1 MALWSKK
8 KKMGDM
14 TPAEIRQL
22 VAEKYAEVA
31 RAPRARH
38 KFRVGADY
46 ARDLGYPA
54 ALLSG
59 LPPALSEAFTG
70 VSASL
75 VALSDAK
82 PGETILELGCGGGLD
97 TALLAERVGPEGRVI
112 GIDCATAMLAR
123 SQANLRQLGY
133 DNVSFF
139 HTPAESL
146 PLPDDSVDCVVSN
159 GIFNLSAD
167 KDAIFNEI
175 RRVLK
180 PGGRTV
186 NAEIV
191 LRTEPS
197 QAERDSQE
205 DWFT

>member
-1 MALWSKK
+1 MVNSKK
-8 KKMGDM
+8 ISAL
-14 TPAEIRQL
+14 TPTEIRRL

-31 RAPRARH
+31 QAPRARY
-38 KFRVGADY
+38 KFRVGSAY
-46 ARDLGYPA
+46 ARDLGYQPS
-54 ALLSG
+54 LLSA

-75 VALSDAK
+75 LTLSELK

-97 TALLAERVGPEGRVI
+97 TVLLAERVGPEGQVI
-112 GIDCATAMLAR
+112 GVDCTGPMLAHAR
-123 SQANLRQLGY
+123 AGVRQLGRG
-133 DNVSFF
+133 NVSFF
-139 HTPAESL
+139 QAPAESL
-146 PLPDDSVDCVVSN
+146 PLADNSVDCVVSN
-159 GIFNLSAD
+159 GIFNLSAE
-167 KDAIFNEI
+167 KDAIFAEI

-191 LRTEPS
+191 LRSEPT

>member
-1 MALWSKK
+1 MALWDKK
-8 KKMGDM
+8 KIGEM
-14 TPAEIRQL
+14 TSVEIRQL

-31 RAPRARH
+31 QAPRARY
-38 KFRVGADY
+38 KFRVGTEY

-54 ALLSG
+54 TLLERF
-59 LPPALSEAFTG
+59 PHALSEAFTG

-75 VALSDAK
+75 VAFSEAR

-97 TALLAERVGPEGRVI
+97 TALLAGRVGLEGQVI
-112 GIDCATAMLAR
+112 GVDCAAPMLERAR
-123 SQANLRQLGY
+123 GNFQYLRHE
-133 DNVSFF
+133 NVSFF
-139 HTPAESL
+139 HALAESL
-146 PLPDDSVDCVVSN
+146 PLADNSVDCVVSN

-167 KDAIFNEI
+167 KDTIFQEI

-191 LRTEPS
+191 LRTEPT

>member
-1 MALWSKK
+1 MGNGKK
-8 KKMGDM
+8 IGEM
-14 TPAEIRQL
+14 TPGEIRQL

-31 RAPRARH
+31 HAPQARY
-38 KFRVGADY
+38 KFRVGTEY
-46 ARDLGYPA
+46 ARDLGYPTP
-54 ALLSG
+54 LLRA

-75 VALSDAK
+75 AALSEAK

-112 GIDCATAMLAR
+112 GVDCAGPMLDRAR
-123 SQANLRQLGY
+123 ANLQQLG
-133 DNVSFF
+133 
-139 HTPAESL
+139 HTDVKFLHAPAERL
-146 PLPDDSVDCVVSN
+146 PLADNSVDCVVSN
-159 GIFNLSAD
+159 GILNLSAD
-167 KDAIFNEI
+167 KDAIFAGI

-191 LRTEPS
+191 LRTEPT
-197 QAERDSQE
+197 QAERNSQE

>member
-1 MALWSKK
+1 MGNGKK
-8 KKMGDM
+8 ISEM
-14 TPAEIRQL
+14 TPGEIRQL

-31 RAPRARH
+31 QAPRNRY
-38 KFRVGADY
+38 KFRVGTEY

-54 ALLSG
+54 TLLDR
-59 LPPALSEAFTG
+59 LPFALSEAFTG

-75 VALSDAK
+75 VVLSEAK

-112 GIDCATAMLAR
+112 GVDWAGPMLDRAR
-123 SQANLRQLGY
+123 ANLQQLGHT
-133 DNVSFF
+133 NVTFL
-139 HTPAESL
+139 HAPAESL
-146 PLPDDSVDCVVSN
+146 PLADNSVDCVVSN

-167 KDAIFNEI
+167 KDAIFAEI

-191 LRTEPS
+191 LRTEPT

>member
-1 MALWSKK
+1 MSNGKK
-8 KKMGDM
+8 IRAM
-14 TPAEIRQL
+14 TPQEIRQL
-22 VAEKYAEVA
+22 VAEKYTEVA
-31 RAPRARH
+31 QAPH
-38 KFRVGADY
+38 NPYKFRVGTAY
-46 ARDLGYPA
+46 ARDLGYSVT
-54 ALLSG
+54 LLNR
-59 LPPALSEAFTG
+59 LPPALGEAFTG

-75 VALSDAK
+75 VALSEAK

-97 TALLAERVGPEGRVI
+97 TALLAERVGAEGRVI
-112 GIDCATAMLAR
+112 GIDCAELMLERAR
-123 SQANLRQLGY
+123 TNLRQLGY
-133 DNVSFF
+133 TNVVLL

-146 PLPDDSVDCVVSN
+146 PVADNSMDCVVSN

-167 KDAIFNEI
+167 KDVIFAEI

-180 PGGRTV
+180 PSGRTV

-191 LRTEPS
+191 LRTEPT

>member
-1 MALWSKK
+1 MGNGKK
-8 KKMGDM
+8 IAEM
-14 TPAEIRQL
+14 TPGEIRQL
-22 VAEKYAEVA
+22 VAEKYAEVSQ
-31 RAPRARH
+31 APRNRY
-38 KFRVGADY
+38 KFRVGTEY

-54 ALLSG
+54 PLLRA

-75 VALSDAK
+75 VALSEAK

-97 TALLAERVGPEGRVI
+97 TVLLTERVGPQGQVI
-112 GIDCATAMLAR
+112 GVDCASPMLAR
-123 SQANLRQLGY
+123 ARTNLQQLGHT
-133 DNVSFF
+133 NVTFF
-139 HTPAESL
+139 SVPAEHL
-146 PLPDDSVDCVVSN
+146 PLADNSVDCVVSN

-167 KDAIFNEI
+167 KDAIFAEV

-191 LRTEPS
+191 LRAEPT
-197 QAERDSQE
+197 QAERDNQE

>member
-1 MALWSKK
+1 MGNGKK
-8 KKMGDM
+8 IAEM
-14 TPAEIRQL
+14 TPGEIRQL

-31 RAPRARH
+31 QAPRNRY
-38 KFRVGADY
+38 KFRVGTEY

-54 ALLSG
+54 PLLRA

-75 VALSDAK
+75 VVLSEAK

-97 TALLAERVGPEGRVI
+97 TVLLTERVGPQGQVI
-112 GIDCATAMLAR
+112 GVDCASPMLAR
-123 SQANLRQLGY
+123 ARTNLQQLGHT
-133 DNVSFF
+133 NVTFF
-139 HTPAESL
+139 SVPAEHL
-146 PLPDDSVDCVVSN
+146 PLADNSVDCVVSN

-167 KDAIFNEI
+167 KDAIFAEV

-191 LRTEPS
+191 LRAEPT
-197 QAERDSQE
+197 QAERDNQE

>member
-1 MALWSKK
+1 MGNDKK
-8 KKMGDM
+8 IAEM
-14 TPAEIRQL
+14 TPGEIRQL

-31 RAPRARH
+31 QAPRNRY
-38 KFRVGADY
+38 KFRVGTEY

-54 ALLSG
+54 PLLKAF
-59 LPPALSEAFTG
+59 PPALSEAFTG

-75 VALSDAK
+75 VALSEAK

-97 TALLAERVGPEGRVI
+97 TVLLTERVGPQGQVI
-112 GIDCATAMLAR
+112 GVDCASPMLAR
-123 SQANLRQLGY
+123 ARTNLQQLGHT
-133 DNVSFF
+133 NVTFF
-139 HTPAESL
+139 SVPAEYL
-146 PLPDDSVDCVVSN
+146 PLADNSVDCVVSN

-167 KDAIFNEI
+167 KDAIFAEI

-191 LRTEPS
+191 LRTEPT
-197 QAERDSQE
+197 QAERNSQE

>member
-1 MALWSKK
+1 MGNGKK
-8 KKMGDM
+8 IAEM
-14 TPAEIRQL
+14 TPGEIRQL

-31 RAPRARH
+31 QAPRNRY
-38 KFRVGADY
+38 KFRVGTEY

-54 ALLSG
+54 SLLRA

-70 VSASL
+70 VFASL
-75 VALSDAK
+75 VALSEAK

-97 TALLAERVGPEGRVI
+97 TVLLTERVGPQGQVI
-112 GIDCATAMLAR
+112 GVDCASPMLAR
-123 SQANLRQLGY
+123 ARTNLQQLGHT
-133 DNVSFF
+133 NVTFF
-139 HTPAESL
+139 SVPAEHL
-146 PLPDDSVDCVVSN
+146 PLADNSVDCVVSN

-167 KDAIFNEI
+167 KDAIFAEV

-191 LRTEPS
+191 LRAEPT
-197 QAERDSQE
+197 QAERDNQE

>member
-1 MALWSKK
+1 MALWRKK
-8 KKMGDM
+8 TISEM

-31 RAPRARH
+31 WAPRARY
-38 KFRVGADY
+38 KFRVGTDY

-54 ALLSG
+54 TLLES
-59 LPPALSEAFTG
+59 LPPALSEVFTG

-75 VALSDAK
+75 VAFSAAK

-97 TALLAERVGPEGRVI
+97 TALLAEQVGLEGHVI
-112 GIDCATAMLAR
+112 GVDCTAPMLERAR
-123 SQANLRQLGY
+123 ENLQHLGY
-133 DNVSFF
+133 ENVSFF
-139 HTPAESL
+139 HAPVERL
-146 PLPDDSVDCVVSN
+146 PLADNSVDCVVSN
-159 GIFNLSAD
+159 GLFNLSAE
-167 KDAIFNEI
+167 KDAIFQEI

-191 LRTEPS
+191 LRSEPT

>member
-1 MALWSKK
+1 MGNGKK
-8 KKMGDM
+8 IAEM
-14 TPAEIRQL
+14 TPGEIRQL

-31 RAPRARH
+31 QAPRARY
-38 KFRVGADY
+38 KFRVGAEY

-54 ALLSG
+54 PLLRA

-75 VALSDAK
+75 VALSEAK

-97 TALLAERVGPEGRVI
+97 TLLLAEHVGPQGQVI
-112 GIDCATAMLAR
+112 GVDCASPMLDRAR
-123 SQANLRQLGY
+123 ANLQQLGHT
-133 DNVSFF
+133 NVTFF
-139 HTPAESL
+139 HAPAERL
-146 PLPDDSVDCVVSN
+146 PLTNNSVDCVVSN

-167 KDAIFNEI
+167 KDAIFAEI

-191 LRTEPS
+191 LRTEPT
-197 QAERDSQE
+197 QAERDNQE

>member
-1 MALWSKK
+1 MGNGKK
-8 KKMGDM
+8 IAEM
-14 TPAEIRQL
+14 TPGEIRQL

-31 RAPRARH
+31 QAPRNRY
-38 KFRVGADY
+38 KFRVGTEY

-54 ALLSG
+54 PLLRA

-75 VALSDAK
+75 VALSEAK

-97 TALLAERVGPEGRVI
+97 TVLLTERVGPQGQVI
-112 GIDCATAMLAR
+112 GVDCASPMLAR
-123 SQANLRQLGY
+123 ARTNLQQLGHT
-133 DNVSFF
+133 NVTFF
-139 HTPAESL
+139 SVPAEHL
-146 PLPDDSVDCVVSN
+146 PLADNSVDCVVSN

-167 KDAIFNEI
+167 KDAIFAEV

-191 LRTEPS
+191 LRAEPT
-197 QAERDSQE
+197 QAERDNQE

>member
-1 MALWSKK
+1 MANGKK
-8 KKMGDM
+8 IGEM
-14 TPAEIRQL
+14 TPAEIRRL

-31 RAPRARH
+31 QAPRAH
-38 KFRVGADY
+38 YKFRVGSEY
-46 ARDLGYPA
+46 ARDLGYQPS
-54 ALLSG
+54 LLSA

-75 VALSDAK
+75 LTLSEIK

-97 TALLAERVGPEGRVI
+97 TALLAERVGPAGRVI
-112 GIDCATAMLAR
+112 GVDCAGPMLDRAQAS
-123 SQANLRQLGY
+123 SQQLGY
-133 DNVSFF
+133 CNVSFF
-139 HTPAESL
+139 QAPAERL
-146 PLPDDSVDCVVSN
+146 PLADNSVDCVVSN
-159 GIFNLSAD
+159 GIFNLSAE
-167 KDAIFNEI
+167 KDAIFAEI

-191 LRTEPS
+191 LRNEPTR
-197 QAERDSQE
+197 AERDSQE

>member
-1 MALWSKK
+1 MGNGKK
-8 KKMGDM
+8 IGEM
-14 TPAEIRQL
+14 TPGEIRQL

-31 RAPRARH
+31 HAPQARY
-38 KFRVGADY
+38 KFRVGTEY

-54 ALLSG
+54 PLLRA

-75 VALSDAK
+75 AALSEAK
-82 PGETILELGCGGGLD
+82 PSETILELGCGGGLD

-112 GIDCATAMLAR
+112 GVDWAGPMLDRAR
-123 SQANLRQLGY
+123 ANLQQLGHT
-133 DNVSFF
+133 NVKFL
-139 HTPAESL
+139 HAPAESL
-146 PLPDDSVDCVVSN
+146 PLADNSVDCVVSN

-167 KDAIFNEI
+167 KDAIFAEI
-175 RRVLK
+175 QRVLK

-191 LRTEPS
+191 LRTEPT